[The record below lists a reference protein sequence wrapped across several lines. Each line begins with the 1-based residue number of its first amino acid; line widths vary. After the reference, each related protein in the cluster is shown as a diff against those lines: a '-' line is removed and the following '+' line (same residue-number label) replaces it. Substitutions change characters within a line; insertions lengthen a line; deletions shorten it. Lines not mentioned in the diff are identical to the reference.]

1 MGGGPT
7 KGAGTQHPTGLGGGS
22 GTHSFF
28 AGGAA
33 VTIVFPSCAT
43 AETDKTAK
51 RLIMN
56 PCVRLIIFTLI

>member
-43 AETDKTAK
+43 AETDKAAN
-51 RLIMN
+51 RLVMN
-56 PCVRLIIFTLI
+56 TGVRLIIFTLI